1 MVSIHTPTAG
11 SDKSNAGHPGDGQ
24 GVSIH
29 APYAG
34 SDKGARNYE
43 HCNGRFNPRPLCRER
58 PAKAEEP
65 VETEEFQSTP
75 PMQGATK
82 SATNLIN
89 STSKFQST
97 PPMQGAT
104 SFVLSS

>member
-34 SDKGARNYE
+34 SDRD
-43 HCNGRFNPRPLCRER
+43 
-58 PAKAEEP
+58 AE
-65 VETEEFQSTP
+65 
-75 PMQGATK
+75 
-82 SATNLIN
+82 
-89 STSKFQST
+89 
-97 PPMQGAT
+97 
-104 SFVLSS
+104 VLEVIA